1 MQAVARHESDDPLAG
16 HAASAGIDI
25 GADDDLP
32 TLTSVHDDESAD
44 DGIAEAG
51 DAGGSMPVAG
61 TGRDAPASTDA
72 RFPAQD
78 AAGSPFGDDAAPDPV
93 DESMSL
99 ARHPLAGMSVLII
112 DRSRASRMELRDLI
126 TDLGA
131 AQVIDADG
139 IEPATLTLRMQPVH
153 LIVSEYMLQDGDT
166 AQTLMER
173 LREAKLLPLSTMF
186 VVISAERSS
195 RSVAAVAEFGPD
207 AYMIKPLVR
216 HDVRMRLARASHRK
230 RALYELHSL
239 VETDRLD
246 EAADEALRVGEQHPP
261 LHSEALRLVT
271 GRLVAAGRL
280 DAAEKLVRAAL
291 ERHRYPWAL
300 YRLAELRFH
309 ASRYDDAA
317 RLLNGLIERHPD
329 HLAAYELLARIRE
342 MRGQFDA
349 ALECLDQVAGRSVHT
364 VGRLRRTGAL
374 ARRIGDLR
382 RAESSYA
389 QVMQRTRGESVGSA
403 EDTVNLVQVL
413 MARGKTEQAER
424 ITREQTRRSGNHP
437 DALIAE
443 AMLAF
448 TRARQA
454 GRRDDMIAA
463 MDAVVRAVE
472 KGGGEVSMSLGLQV
486 LENCVE
492 ESLRAPGYR
501 CALAMVR
508 SRRAD
513 RPVLNRLRALVEEL
527 SHTPAHLLDPADI
540 PLSLQR
546 LASEGWD
553 HHLGPVIADSIEHWQ
568 RLTPGDTRLP
578 GWRGQLTAL
587 ARPFGVLQYG

>member
-1 MQAVARHESDDPLAG
+1 MQAVARQVSDDPLAG
-16 HAASAGIDI
+16 HAAPVGGDV
-25 GADDDLP
+25 DDDLP
-32 TLTSVHDDESAD
+32 TLTSVHDDGGS
-44 DGIAEAG
+44 DGGGAGSIGRPMPHAEAG
-51 DAGGSMPVAG
+51 RDDA
-61 TGRDAPASTDA
+61 APAAS
-72 RFPAQD
+72 PVPSHD
-78 AAGSPFGDDAAPDPV
+78 AAGSPFGDDVAPDPV
-93 DESMSL
+93 DEAMSL

-112 DRSRASRMELRDLI
+112 DRSRASRLELRDLV

-131 AQVIDADG
+131 VQVIDAEG
-139 IEPATLTLRMQPVH
+139 IEPAMLTLRMQPVH
-153 LIVSEYMLQDGDT
+153 LIVTEYTLQDGDT

-173 LREAKLLPLSTMF
+173 LREAKLLSLSTMF

-230 RALYELHSL
+230 RALYTLHGL

-246 EAADEALRVGEQHPP
+246 EAAVEALRIGEQHPP

-271 GRLVAAGRL
+271 ERLVAAGRL
-280 DAAEKLVRAAL
+280 DAAEKLARTAL

-317 RLLNGLIERHPD
+317 RLLKGLIERHPD

-342 MRGQFDA
+342 MRGQFDR

-364 VGRLRRTGAL
+364 VERLRRTGAL
-374 ARRIGDLR
+374 ARRVGDLR

-389 QVMQRTRGESVGSA
+389 QVMRRTRGESVGSA

-413 MARGKTEQAER
+413 MGRGKTEQAER
-424 ITREQTRRSGNHP
+424 VTREQTRRSGNHP
-437 DALIAE
+437 DALVAE

-454 GRRDDMIAA
+454 GRRDDMVAA
-463 MDAVVRAVE
+463 MDTVVRAVE
-472 KGGGEVSMSLGLQV
+472 NGGGELSMSLGLQV

-568 RLTPGDTRLP
+568 RHTPGDTRLT
-578 GWRGQLTAL
+578 GWHGQLTAL
-587 ARPFGVLQYG
+587 ARRFGVLHYG